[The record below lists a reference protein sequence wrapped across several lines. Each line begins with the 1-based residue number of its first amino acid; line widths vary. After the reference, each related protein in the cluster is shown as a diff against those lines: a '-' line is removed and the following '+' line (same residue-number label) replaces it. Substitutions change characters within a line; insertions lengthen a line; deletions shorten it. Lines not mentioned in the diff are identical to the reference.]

1 MKTLTLN
8 GYLTCAQPVAVS
20 PPDTALP
27 GDDEKSPKRL
37 PRAGYAKSAPR
48 YIPASTMRHMIRSN
62 VALMIAHALRKHGRS
77 VNLHEVLALS
87 KGFTET
93 KKADGKD
100 KKAPKKTAE
109 NAGIVSSKLAFERE
123 LRAKNPLLAMLGAW
137 GLPSELRV
145 RNAMPTGDNTY
156 AVTPGLVR
164 KALDEDAA
172 AVLDDDD
179 IAQYELKLEEWSKK
193 DKDSVGLKS
202 LLSGWE
208 EINSGTQCDW
218 GVQIHRADPIK
229 TGAVLAALRAFA
241 HDPVIGAH
249 KAQGRGEVS
258 LELEGS
264 VIERDLFASPAATP
278 VGSVKVGRGVFEA
291 TGQLADDLKA
301 FDAEAAA
308 GFPAMDFSIIP
319 LGNGEK

>member
-8 GYLTCAQPVAVS
+8 GYLICAQPVAVS
-20 PPDTALP
+20 PPDTELP
-27 GDDEKSPKRL
+27 GDDKKSPKRL
-37 PRAGYAKSAPR
+37 PRAGYAKSATR
-48 YIPASTMRHMIRSN
+48 YIPASTMRHVIRSN
-62 VALMIAHALRKHGRS
+62 VALMIAHALKKHGGQVS
-77 VNLHEVLALS
+77 LHEVLALS

-100 KKAPKKTAE
+100 KKAAKKTAE
-109 NAGIVSSKLAFERE
+109 NAATVSSKLAFERE

-145 RNAMPTGDNTY
+145 RNAMPIGDNTY
-156 AVTPGLVR
+156 AVTPGGVR
-164 KALDEDAA
+164 KALEDESV

-179 IAQYELKLEEWSKK
+179 LAQYELKLEEWSKK

-202 LLSGWE
+202 VLCGWE
-208 EINSGTQCDW
+208 EINSGTKCDW
-218 GVQIHRADPIK
+218 GVQIHRADQIK

-249 KAQGRGEVS
+249 KAQGRGEVA

-264 VIERDLFASPAATP
+264 VVEHDLFSSPAAIP
-278 VGSVKVGRGVFEA
+278 IGSVKVGRGVFEA

-301 FDAEAAA
+301 FDAAAAA
-308 GFPAMDFSIIP
+308 GFPEMDFSIIP
-319 LGNGEK
+319 LGNGEE